1 MRSVDMTSDVKNGEQ
16 LVYVRIMF
24 FPLLYRKSR
33 SQEDPTVDPADIRGL
48 APTLRASVGCLP
60 QSRDES
66 TFRHHNAAE
75 GSTKP
80 GLRLFR

>member
-1 MRSVDMTSDVKNGEQ
+1 MTSDVKSREQ
-16 LVYVRIMF
+16 LFYVRIMF

-33 SQEDPTVDPADIRGL
+33 SQEDTTVDHADIRGL
-48 APTLRASVGCLP
+48 APTFLASVGCLP

-66 TFRHHNAAE
+66 TCRPHNAAE
-75 GSTKP
+75 GSTTP